1 VELITITKDKQG
13 RPVAQLDLSTEEID
27 VIKKAAENHPK
38 HDDPDAE
45 GMRIRGLL
53 ERDYSK
59 PFPNIVITDMKEV
72 VNKQRQEEPDPSL
85 DVLYDE
91 LHRVWVS
98 LNPS

>member
-1 VELITITKDKQG
+1 VELIAITKDKQG

-27 VIKKAAENHPK
+27 DIKNAAKNHPK
-38 HDDPDAE
+38 LKDPDAE

-59 PFPNIVITDMKEV
+59 PFPNIVIVDMKEV
-72 VNKQRQEEPDPSL
+72 INKQRQDEPDPSL
-85 DVLYDE
+85 DILYDK
-91 LHRVWVS
+91 LHDIWKS